1 MLNTMQTFLL
11 MTRRGV
17 AALLLAALVAASG
30 CDLFE
35 PNNPVD
41 PNGPS
46 LDGILLDAT
55 QSQIANLAV
64 GVEAQARV
72 DLNLYFN
79 DVSVI
84 GREYWRFSSAD
95 PRLTGDLLGKSTS
108 ILDNNS
114 FYTTRPWA
122 ARYAAVRNAC
132 TMLQA
137 LDVTT
142 ADLSEEAKTVARG
155 FANTWIAYELL
166 MNSNLTYEAGIRI
179 DVCPLDQ
186 VAPLVTGRQA
196 VLDRLAQMLDD
207 ANGQLGQ
214 DADGDFFFPTSINV
228 DGATDD
234 SSIEDFR
241 QFNRALAARID
252 AYREDWQGVLDALGG
267 SFIDEDEDLTA
278 GAYHLFSTGGSD
290 LTNPVFLDP
299 QNSAGDAIIV
309 HPSFISNAEEGDTR
323 VDEKAEFR
331 VNDDGDPNPAS
342 LDDLSGSYGFA
353 VYDSPTAPIPII
365 RNAELLLLR
374 AEANIQLGNLET
386 AIDDLNRIRNAAG
399 LDDYG
404 DEDDEDTSQGGLIDE
419 MLRQRRYEL
428 YGEGHRWIDVR
439 RYDRLGTL
447 PIDRPGD
454 DVFVQFPIPAN
465 ENV

>member
-1 MLNTMQTFLL
+1 MLKPMQNFFLT
-11 MTRRGV
+11 TRRGV
-17 AALLLAALVAASG
+17 AALLLAALVAAPG

-35 PNNPVD
+35 PDNPVD

-46 LDGILLDAT
+46 LDGILEDAT

-64 GVEAQARV
+64 GTEAQARV
-72 DLNLYFN
+72 DLNIYFN

-95 PRLTGDLLGKSTS
+95 PRLTGELLGKGTST
-108 ILDNNS
+108 LDNNT

-142 ADLSEEAKTVARG
+142 AELSDAEKAAARG

-179 DVCPLDQ
+179 DVCPLGE
-186 VAPLVTGRQA
+186 VADLVTGRQA

-214 DADGDFFFPTSINV
+214 DAGGDFFFPSTVAEDV
-228 DGATDD
+228 D
-234 SSIEDFR
+234 EFR
-241 QFNRALAARID
+241 QFNRAIAARVD
-252 AYREDWQGVLDALGG
+252 AYRQDWAGVLEALGG
-267 SFIDEDEDLTA
+267 SFIDESGDLTA
-278 GAYHLFSTGGSD
+278 GAYHLFSTGGGD
-290 LTNPVFLDP
+290 LANPVFLDP

-309 HPSFISNAEEGDTR
+309 HPSFISNAEDGDTR
-323 VDEKAEFR
+323 IDEKAEFR
-331 VNDDGDPNPAS
+331 QALNADGELVPNPAS
-342 LDDLSGSYGFA
+342 FDDLSGSYGFA
-353 VYDSPTAPIPII
+353 VYDSPNAPIPVI

-374 AEANIQLGNLET
+374 AEANIQIGTDLG
-386 AIDDLNRIRNAAG
+386 AAVADLNRIRNAAG
-399 LDDYG
+399 LPDYSG
-404 DEDDEDTSQGGLIDE
+404 EVSQAALVDE

-428 YGEGHRWIDVR
+428 YGEGHRWIDAR
-439 RYDRLGTL
+439 RYGRLGTL
-447 PIDRPGD
+447 PIDRAGD

>member
-1 MLNTMQTFLL
+1 MLNTMMNFLL
-11 MTRRGV
+11 TTRRGV
-17 AALLLAALVAASG
+17 ATLLLAALVAAPG

-64 GVEAQARV
+64 GTEAQARV
-72 DLNLYFN
+72 DLNIYFN

-142 ADLSEEAKTVARG
+142 ADLSDAEKAAARG

-166 MNSNLTYEAGIRI
+166 MNSNLTHENGIRI

-186 VAPLVTGRQA
+186 VAPFVTGRRA

-207 ANGQLGQ
+207 ADGLLGQ
-214 DADGDFFFPTSINV
+214 NAGGDFFFPTSINV

-234 SSIEDFR
+234 SGIDDFR
-241 QFNRALAARID
+241 QFNRAIAARID
-252 AYREDWQGVLDALGG
+252 AYRQDWQGVLDALGG
-267 SFIDEDEDLTA
+267 SFINEGGSLTA
-278 GAYHLFSTGGSD
+278 GAYHLFSTGGGD
-290 LTNPVFLDP
+290 LTNPVFLNP

-309 HPSFISNAEEGDTR
+309 HPSFISDAEEGDTR
-323 VDEKAEFR
+323 VAEKAALR
-331 VNDDGDPNPAS
+331 VNADGTPNPAS

-365 RNAELLLLR
+365 RNAELILLR
-374 AEANIQLGNLET
+374 AEANIQLGNLDT
-386 AIDDLNRIRNAAG
+386 AVADLNRIRSAAG
-399 LDDYG
+399 LDDYSG
-404 DEDDEDTSQGGLIDE
+404 DVSQGALIDE
-419 MLRQRRYEL
+419 LLYQRRYEL
-428 YGEGHRWIDVR
+428 YGEGHRWIDAR
-439 RYDRLGTL
+439 RYGRLGTL
-447 PIDRPGD
+447 PIDRPED
-454 DVFVQFPIPAN
+454 DVWTQFPIPAN

>member
-1 MLNTMQTFLL
+1 MNPLQT
-11 MTRRGV
+11 TRWGV
-17 AALLLAALVAASG
+17 AVLLLAVLFAAPG

-64 GVEAQARV
+64 GTEAQARV
-72 DLNLYFN
+72 DLNIYFN
-79 DVSVI
+79 NVSVI
-84 GREYWRFSSAD
+84 GREYWRFSNAD

-108 ILDNNS
+108 ILDDNS

-142 ADLSEEAKTVARG
+142 ADLSEEAKTAARG
-155 FANTWIAYELL
+155 FANTWIAYQLL
-166 MNSNLTYEAGIRI
+166 LNSNLTYENGIRI

-186 VAPLVTGRQA
+186 VAPLVAGRQA

-207 ANGQLGQ
+207 ADGQLAQ
-214 DADGDFFFPTSINV
+214 NADGEFFFPTTV
-228 DGATDD
+228 ADD
-234 SSIEDFR
+234 VASFR

-252 AYREDWQGVLDALGG
+252 AYREDWQGVLDALDA
-267 SFIDEDEDLTA
+267 SFLDEDGDLTA
-278 GAYHLFSTGGSD
+278 GAYHLFSTGGGD

-299 QNSAGDAIIV
+299 QSSGESIIV
-309 HPSFISNAEEGDTR
+309 HPSFIADAMEGDSLR
-323 VDEKAEFR
+323 VDEKTELR
-331 VNDDGDPNPAS
+331 VNDDGVPTPAT
-342 LDDLSGSYGFA
+342 LDGLTGSYGFA
-353 VYDSPTAPIPII
+353 VYDSPVAPIPII
-365 RNAELLLLR
+365 RNAELILLR
-374 AEANIQLGNLET
+374 AEANIQLGNSAT
-386 AIDDLNRIRNAAG
+386 DDLNRIRNGAG
-399 LDDYG
+399 LEDYDG
-404 DEDDEDTSQGGLIDE
+404 GEDQGSLIDE
-419 MLRQRRYEL
+419 LLYQRRYEL
-428 YGEGHRWIDVR
+428 YGEGHRWIDAR
-439 RYDRLGTL
+439 RYGRLDTL

-454 DVFVQFPIPAN
+454 DVFTQFPIPAN
-465 ENV
+465 ENVGG